1 MDATRLRLRVAPGA
15 RRAGIVGRHGSAW
28 KVRVAA
34 PPADGRANAA
44 VVDLLAETLGV
55 PASAVTVVSGHGA
68 RDKVVALAGVEAGEA
83 EQRLTAAAGR

>member
-1 MDATRLRLRVAPGA
+1 
-15 RRAGIVGRHGSAW
+15 
-28 KVRVAA
+28 VAA

-83 EQRLTAAAGR
+83 EQRLAAAAGQ